1 MFASNRLVI
10 QLIVLLV
17 SMNCFAQDYATIY
30 VYRKKKLSATGIDFK
45 IYLNGLEIAQIPNGG
60 RLEYRYY
67 KEGNI
72 KLMAGIY
79 SEYRPMADN
88 HDNSLMLEVRKGES
102 YYFEGEGKTFRQISN
117 DIGKA
122 AFQNN
127 SDYKGSIN
135 FIDDK
140 PFIAADTEKKEV
152 APPSSTSVNS
162 NKNNSA
168 AVNAKPPKILVTNPV
183 VKNGGSFSTDN
194 ATYVIKGTAGSMI
207 GISEVRVNDEDAAV
221 NKDGDFTSPQSLN
234 LGNNKFLITA
244 KDVNGQKSELTF
256 NIFRNEP
263 VAKADLESQKE
274 EGLYRGGGD
283 PLKGMK
289 TANTS
294 KNTIIT
300 GNYYAL
306 IIGIDKYKGVWTPLK
321 NAVNDAKAVET
332 TLKDGYKFDKFKTL
346 YNETATRSNI
356 IAELEWLVENVKE
369 NDNVLI
375 YYSGHGELKKELN
388 KGYWVPADATS
399 NSTSNYISNSDIQ
412 TFIAGI
418 KSKHTLLIS
427 DACFSGDIF
436 RGNTVSIPFE
446 SSEKYYSKV
455 YDAKSREAISSGG
468 IEPVMD
474 GGKQGHSVFAYY
486 LLQALK
492 NNTARYFDS
501 GQLFEKIKI
510 PVTNNS
516 EQTPNFNPIKGASD
530 EGGHFIFIRK

>member
-1 MFASNRLVI
+1 MLKLKRIII
-10 QLIVLLV
+10 QLIVLVV
-17 SMNCFAQDYATIY
+17 SLNCLAQDYATIY

-67 KEGNI
+67 KEGNV

-79 SEYRPMADN
+79 SEYHPMADN
-88 HDNSLMLEVRKGES
+88 HDNVLTLEVKKGES
-102 YYFEGEGKTFRQISN
+102 YYFLGEGKTFRRVSDDVGKSAFMN
-117 DIGKA
+117 DVD
-122 AFQNN
+122 F
-127 SDYKGSIN
+127 
-135 FIDDK
+135 DDK
-140 PFIAADTEKKEV
+140 PFIASESEKKDIDN
-152 APPSSTSVNS
+152 SSS
-162 NKNNSA
+162 NKTSNNNINS
-168 AVNAKPPKILVTNPV
+168 KPPKILITSPV
-183 VKNGGSFSTDN
+183 VKNGGIFNTDN
-194 ATYVIKGTAGSMI
+194 TTFIIKGTAGSMA
-207 GISEVRVNDEDAAV
+207 GIYEVKVNREDAAV

-234 LGNNKFLITA
+234 IGNNEFFISA
-244 KDVNGQKSELTF
+244 KDVNGLTSDF
-256 NIFRNEP
+256 SFTIVCSEP
-263 VAKADLESQKE
+263 VAKSNLEEQKE
-274 EGLYRGGGD
+274 ESLYRGGGD

-289 TANTS
+289 TSSST
-294 KNTIIT
+294 KNQLVT

-306 IIGIDKYKGVWTPLK
+306 IIGIDKYKGTWMPLK
-321 NAVNDAKAVET
+321 NAVNDAKAIET
-332 TLKDGYKFDKFKTL
+332 SLRESYRIDKFKTL
-346 YNETATRSNI
+346 YNESATRTNI
-356 IAELEWLVENVKE
+356 ITEMEWLVDNVKE

-375 YYSGHGELKKELN
+375 YYSGHGQLKKELN
-388 KGYWVPADATS
+388 KGFWVPVDATT
-399 NSTSNYISNSDIQ
+399 NSTSNFISNSDLQ

-446 SSEKYYSKV
+446 SSEKYYTKV
-455 YDAKSREAISSGG
+455 YENKSREAISSGG

-486 LLQALK
+486 LLQALT
-492 NNTARYFDS
+492 NNSAKYFDS

-516 EQTPNFNPIKGASD
+516 EQTPNFNPIKNASD